1 MQARVRQYSILSGIM
16 IETNA
21 DVTCNAKSGQKSLLE
36 RYDIPVEHLSYEY
49 ISECAGAK
57 KLERIV
63 TILRSGEEGHYPDL
77 LKHAEERL
85 SVIKPTS
92 IILRKSEPILKRNM
106 LEPNEYKEIDKDI
119 KNWMSEMQI
128 RERDLEE
135 GKTTILDLLLAPDI
149 RQFKEQSVKKN
160 SVRNSRSA
168 KSRQI
173 ASCDYAA
180 WDKYDVDTEL
190 NKMDIQDE
198 QQKVEAKRLQQK
210 QNEIIEKNKL
220 KKHSII
226 NKAALTG
233 TELDVMAKQEKEKG
247 NEAFRAGDY
256 EEALEHYNT
265 SIKMNSNIITY
276 NNRAITYIKLQRYED
291 ALNDCNIVLSI
302 EHTNIKALLRR
313 AALADYE
320 AALKLAPNDIM
331 AIIGVKRLR
340 KPCNSKTVRM
350 TITEEQIEDT
360 NKRSH
365 ERSNEIEETRNY
377 ISQPDSSF
385 NLENHICFCDKA
397 PGPSHCLRPRPHIK
411 AEYCFE
417 DDKGTTT
424 IKTSKKSNSAQKI
437 INLNTVPTKN
447 YVSFPNN
454 FSFNIPKETQE
465 KSNPVFGTKQKSIF
479 SFTRPPARTSSVI
492 IEELPNEPSN
502 NQYANVRIKPNK
514 TVANKNTEVTNKSET
529 NDDKQVEVPNAKNL
543 NKSNEQSGNSNKKCN
558 KISPGKVKVAD
569 KYKNKTSKPEKYI
582 PKDFG
587 KIENGYEFMRIW
599 RSLKNDTDLEVYA
612 QLLRSLDVNKLN
624 SILGNEM
631 DGDMFSTILHC
642 LEQHFCTSCDMELL
656 SNFLKSFCQMK
667 RFSIVNMFMST
678 EDKQVIRNIL
688 NFLEEHGASG
698 ISSLRQ
704 IYCI

>member
-1 MQARVRQYSILSGIM
+1 MV
-16 IETNA
+16 ETNA

-49 ISECAGAK
+49 ISQCAGAK

-77 LKHAEERL
+77 LKHAEKRL
-85 SVIKPTS
+85 SVINPSS

-160 SVRNSRSA
+160 SVRNLESA

-190 NKMDIQDE
+190 NKIDIQDE
-198 QQKVEAKRLQQK
+198 QRKVEAKRLQQK
-210 QNEIIEKNKL
+210 QKEMIEKNKL
-220 KKHSII
+220 KNHTII

-233 TELDVMAKQEKEKG
+233 TELDVMAEQEKEKG

-265 SIKMNSNIITY
+265 SIKVNSNIITY
-276 NNRAITYIKLQRYED
+276 NNRAMTYIKLQRYKD

-313 AALADYE
+313 AVSLEHLGKLSQALADYE

-331 AIIGVKRLR
+331 AITGVKRLR
-340 KPCNSKTVRM
+340 KPCDSKTVRM
-350 TITEEQIEDT
+350 TITEEQTNDT

-377 ISQPDSSF
+377 ISQRDSRF
-385 NLENHICFCDKA
+385 NLQNYICFCDKA

-424 IKTSKKSNSAQKI
+424 IKTSKKSNSAQKV

-454 FSFNIPKETQE
+454 FSSNILNVAQDL
-465 KSNPVFGTKQKSIF
+465 GLGAKQKSIF

-502 NQYANVRIKPNK
+502 NQYANVRIKSNK
-514 TVANKNTEVTNKSET
+514 TVANKNTEVTNKGET
-529 NDDKQVEVPNAKNL
+529 NYDKQVEVPNAKNL

-558 KISPGKVKVAD
+558 KISPG
-569 KYKNKTSKPEKYI
+569 
-582 PKDFG
+582 KDFG

-631 DGDMFSTILHC
+631 DGNMFSTILHC
-642 LEQHFCTSCDMELL
+642 LERHFCTSSDMELL
-656 SNFLKSFCQMK
+656 SNFLKSFCQVK

-678 EDKQVIRNIL
+678 KDKQVIRNIL